1 MNALKAPAYRD
12 TENGKIAGVCAGFAK
27 ALGVDPLYVRIAA
40 VFLAALEG
48 AGVLAYIAAWILM
61 APTPPTQPDTPAKE
75 VPAKDDITHDDI
87 THNDITHNDMANDDM
102 ANDDAAHDKLAHAVQ
117 VEDEPVQDVPR

>member
-61 APTPPTQPDTPAKE
+61 APTPPAQPDTPAKE
-75 VPAKDDITHDDI
+75 VPAKDDITHNGI
-87 THNDITHNDMANDDM
+87 THNDITHNDM

>member
-75 VPAKDDITHDDI
+75 VPAKDDITHNGI
-87 THNDITHNDMANDDM
+87 THNDITHNDM